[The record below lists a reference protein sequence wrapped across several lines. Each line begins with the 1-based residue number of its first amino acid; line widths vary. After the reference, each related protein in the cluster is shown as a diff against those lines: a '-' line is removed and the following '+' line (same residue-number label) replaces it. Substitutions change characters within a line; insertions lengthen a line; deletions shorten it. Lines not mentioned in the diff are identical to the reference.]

1 MSEHLDLNVLIVED
15 AADIANMLQLCLQQE
30 FQIEAYLAKNGQIA
44 IDYLDRIQP
53 DLILLDLNLPVVNG
67 WKVLEHAKKLY
78 GEHSIRVIVTTA
90 NADEV
95 NRLVGKMQYV
105 NNYIQKPFV
114 PETIVD
120 TVREV
125 MELDKL

>member
-1 MSEHLDLNVLIVED
+1 MSEHSHLNVLIVED
-15 AADIANMLQLCLQQE
+15 AVDIARMLKICLQQHLN
-30 FQIEAYLAKNGQIA
+30 IDAYLAKNGQVA
-44 IDYLDRIQP
+44 IDYLDHTQP
-53 DLILLDLNLPVVNG
+53 DLILLDLNLPVVSG
-67 WKVLEHAKKLY
+67 WKVLEYAKKRY

-90 NADEV
+90 SADEV

-114 PETIVD
+114 PETIVQ

-125 MELDKL
+125 MELNKL